1 MTLSQEAASTI
12 ALKALA
18 WLVGNDE
25 LMPVFMGATGASA
38 DDLRG
43 QAADPGFQ
51 ASVLEFLTMDDS
63 WVVSFCDTIGEDYMT
78 PMMALNALRGEA
90 GRHWT

>member
-1 MTLSQEAASTI
+1 MSLSQDAAETL

-18 WLVGNDE
+18 WLVNHDE

-38 DDLRG
+38 DDLKARAG
-43 QAADPGFQ
+43 EPEFL
-51 ASVLEFLTMDDS
+51 ASVLGFLTMDDA
-63 WVVSFCDTIGEDYMT
+63 WVVAFCDTVGEDYT
-78 PMMALNALRGEA
+78 APMIAQQVLNGEA